1 MNHFTITNQLDILHD
16 SINAELALRILV
28 FFGGKTSPLM
38 LSEYLISLKSIPL
51 NTNNYNHMI
60 KSLNENQYLY
70 ERSDTIN
77 LTEKEK
83 LERILGR

>member
-1 MNHFTITNQLDILHD
+1 
-16 SINAELALRILV
+16 
-28 FFGGKTSPLM
+28 
-38 LSEYLISLKSIPL
+38 
-51 NTNNYNHMI
+51 MI